1 MADMKVIIGADI
13 SQLQSEMAKAGGV
26 TQSFANK
33 ATAANVQVG
42 TSLQKLGGA
51 AKEAANSAISTASS
65 FVTTGLVMA
74 GIGAA
79 IYVASKAFNIIKK
92 DFISTS
98 NAAEISGKKIK
109 EYNNIV
115 KSVIESVAKE
125 TTETIGLLSVLNNET
140 ETRDR
145 KLSAIKELQK
155 IQPEIFK
162 GLKLEGE
169 AVIGLDEAY
178 KSYLINL
185 RSVIAAKII
194 QAQIEAS
201 ITELLKIQGGENTKQ
216 QQAQL
221 DFLKNAIALNPVLSE
236 TKKALQDT
244 KLAAGF
250 LTDKQS
256 ANRVEELTEKIKGLF
271 EKLKEFS
278 NTVKVK
284 ELKVKVNKVK
294 VEPDEIELLP
304 PRSGILPQSEPTGD
318 PKKRT
323 TGTEVKILVTPKIEF
338 LDNPEGAINTDEFL
352 KKLNLEAFKKE
363 ATDAINETIS
373 NIINDTISNVAESI
387 GDALAGGKDVVP
399 RLFDN
404 IIKGIG
410 QQIKELGKYLV
421 KIGLEKLA
429 IDKAVQALGLNPAAT
444 IAVGFAAQI
453 LGSLLISAA
462 QKKSSSLGSGFASG
476 TTGVQQGGIF
486 NVGERGPERIFL
498 PAGASVQPNNELQ
511 AFGGGGQ
518 VFIPA
523 VTLSGPDLVIAFN
536 RASQQMG
543 RNN

>member
-1 MADMKVIIGADI
+1 MKVIIGADI

-26 TQSFANK
+26 TQAFANK

-79 IYVASKAFNIIKK
+79 IYVASKAFDIIKK

-109 EYNNIV
+109 EYNDIV
-115 KSVIESVAKE
+115 KSVTESVAKE

-429 IDKAVQALGLNPAAT
+429 IDKAIQALGLNPAAT